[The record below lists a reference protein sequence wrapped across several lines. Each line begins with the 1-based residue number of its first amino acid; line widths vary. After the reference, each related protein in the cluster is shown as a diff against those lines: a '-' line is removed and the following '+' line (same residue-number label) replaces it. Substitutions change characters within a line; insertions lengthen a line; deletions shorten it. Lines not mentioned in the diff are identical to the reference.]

1 MGHLVKA
8 FGPVVP
14 AAALDVGERLQALV
28 SQAEEHAAALLAA
41 ARAEADAIRDEAR
54 RAGETE
60 GRARAEAELLELQLA
75 ARREAER
82 IRVEALPGAH
92 ALAARMAQKI
102 VGRAIDLDPGVM
114 AEIAAQALAAARARA
129 GLVVLRVNPEDLAM
143 IEVQRPR
150 LLAALTHA
158 VELRVVADATVTRHG
173 CVVDSPAGRLDA
185 RLETQL
191 AALERVAFAPPAGR
205 EG

>member
-41 ARAEADAIRDEAR
+41 ARAEADAIRAEAR

-82 IRVEALPGAH
+82 IRVEVLPGAH

>member
-41 ARAEADAIRDEAR
+41 ARAEADAIRAEAR